1 MYVFSSCCW
10 CSWCLF
16 SFLGTEEGVWFS
28 LKGTTYQNNSLV
40 NLEDIGESDDAALLC
55 MTDKTACC
63 RPPYTGRNTSVIGNW
78 FFPDGT
84 TVFNESIN
92 STSNL
97 QLDFYGTRGQM
108 VVLLHRWT
116 GGVTGIYRCEIP
128 NKMNVTQKL
137 YVRVYTNNTGECM
150 TTEMLV
156 ISLVYVGMT

>member
-1 MYVFSSCCW
+1 MYVFRSCSW

-16 SFLGTEEGVWFS
+16 SFSGTGEGVWFS

-40 NLEDIGESDDAALLC
+40 NLEDIGEGDAALRC

-63 RPPYTGRNTSVIGNW
+63 RPQASQAIGNW

-84 TVFNESIN
+84 RVPNESIN
-92 STSNL
+92 STSNML
-97 QLDFYGTRGQM
+97 LDFYRTRGQM
-108 VVLLHRWT
+108 VVSLHRWT

-128 NKMNVTQKL
+128 DKMNVTQNL
-137 YVRVYTNNTGECM
+137 YVRVYTNNASECM
-150 TTEMLV
+150 TTKILV